1 MSVPSPDSGSTFL
14 LNREGKTRKNKY
26 KKEEQIII
34 IIKSEE
40 QTVDSAGLD

>member
-26 KKEEQIII
+26 KKEEQII
-34 IIKSEE
+34 KREE
-40 QTVDSAGLD
+40 QTVDSAGRD